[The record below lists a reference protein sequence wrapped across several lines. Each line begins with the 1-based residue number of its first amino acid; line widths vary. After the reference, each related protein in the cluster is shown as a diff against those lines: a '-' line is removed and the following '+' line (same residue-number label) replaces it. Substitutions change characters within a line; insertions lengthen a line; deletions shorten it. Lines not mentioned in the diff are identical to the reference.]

1 MKTKT
6 CLLTFAV
13 LFAAIAVCVA
23 AEDVNLGTW
32 KLDEAKSKISG
43 AAKNTTV
50 VYEAAGDSV
59 KVTVD
64 GVDGDGK
71 PSHNEWTGK
80 FDGKDY
86 PLTGDPSANTR
97 SYKRID
103 SHTLALTNK
112 KDGKV
117 TLTARIA
124 VSSDGKSR
132 TVASSGKDASGKK
145 VDSTSVYNKQ

>member
-1 MKTKT
+1 
-6 CLLTFAV
+6 V
-13 LFAAIAVCVA
+13 I
-23 AEDVNLGTW
+23 
-32 KLDEAKSKISG
+32 
-43 AAKNTTV
+43 
-50 VYEAAGDSV
+50 
-59 KVTVD
+59 
-64 GVDGDGK
+64 
-71 PSHNEWTGK
+71 
-80 FDGKDY
+80 
-86 PLTGDPSANTR
+86 PSANTR